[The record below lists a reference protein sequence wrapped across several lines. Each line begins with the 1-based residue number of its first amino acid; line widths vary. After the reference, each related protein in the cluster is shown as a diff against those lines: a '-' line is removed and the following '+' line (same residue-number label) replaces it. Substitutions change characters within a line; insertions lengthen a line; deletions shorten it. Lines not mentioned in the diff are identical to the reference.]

1 MVNIECL
8 SSIGIGTYRMS
19 PKHEVH
25 FHALKTA
32 VQDGYNLIDTATN
45 YCQGTS
51 EELIGQFLKAY
62 PNCADKL
69 FIISKVGYLPSQQLR
84 TASFLQF
91 LADKN
96 PSIATIDTDFEY
108 SLDPSF
114 IAYQL
119 EASLQKIGRD
129 YVDVYLLHNP
139 ERLLQSK
146 NLNKATDLHAAL
158 SKAFAFLEEQV
169 AEGKIRYYGVSS
181 NTIFDPSQAGA
192 IDCQELLNIAQ
203 SIQADHHFKFIQFP
217 FNFKERAA
225 LHANYQNQSLLE
237 LARQNDLITI
247 GNRPLNMNENGLE
260 FRLVTHEEQLKE
272 WNPLKAKESLN
283 RLLEVID
290 SKIKELT
297 NGSNRVGDFEP
308 MQLLE
313 QHFADFQGKE
323 AVERFFRQQ
332 VVPFL
337 QTVFEGEWAIIA
349 TLLEET
355 QTQACLHA
363 LHNQTTR
370 TKQFLKQLQEE
381 DIPIKENSVLTACH
395 AYLHHFKLD
404 HVLVGLRKPAYV
416 QALNKAFAS

>member
-19 PKHEVH
+19 PEHEVH
-25 FHALKTA
+25 FHALEAA

-45 YCQGTS
+45 YCKGTS
-51 EELIGQFLKAY
+51 EELIGKFLKAH

-69 FIISKVGYLPSQQLR
+69 FIISKVGYLPPQQLR

-91 LADKN
+91 LAEKN
-96 PSIATIDTDFEY
+96 PSIATIDADFEY

-119 EASLQKIGRD
+119 EASLQKIGRN
-129 YVDVYLLHNP
+129 YLDVYLLHNP

-146 NLNKATDLHAAL
+146 NLNQPADLQAAIT
-158 SKAFAFLEEQV
+158 KAFAFLEEQV
-169 AEGKIRYYGVSS
+169 AQGKIRYYGVSS
-181 NTIFDPSQAGA
+181 NSIFDPTKIGA
-192 IDCQELLNIAQ
+192 IDCQELLNMAQ
-203 SIQADHHFKFIQFP
+203 AIQPDHHFKFIQFP

-225 LHANYQNQSLLE
+225 LQANYHNQSLLE
-237 LARQNDLITI
+237 LAQNNGLITI

-260 FRLVTHEEQLKE
+260 FRLVTHEEQLKN
-272 WNPLKAKESLN
+272 WSQAQAKNSLN
-283 RLLEVID
+283 HFLQVVD

-297 NGSNRVGDFEP
+297 DGNNKAEDFEP
-308 MQLLE
+308 MLLLQ

-323 AVERFFRQQ
+323 AVERFFKQQ
-332 VVPFL
+332 VLPFL
-337 QTVFEGEWAIIA
+337 QTIFEGEWASIGP
-349 TLLEET
+349 LLE
-355 QTQACLHA
+355 QTKEQACLYA
-363 LHNQTTR
+363 LYNQTTKTR
-370 TKQFLKQLQEE
+370 LFLAQLEQEN
-381 DIPIKENSVLTACH
+381 ISIKENSVLTACH
-395 AYLHHFKLD
+395 AYLHHFKLN